1 MTTTFAVTVSNP
13 GSGNRYYIG
22 GVLQATVNMV
32 EGQTYRF
39 DQSDSS
45 NDGHPLRLSTT
56 SDGTHAGGSS
66 YTTGV
71 TTAGTPGNSGAYT
84 EITVAAD
91 APNLFYY
98 CTNHSG
104 MGGAATTPVLFGGWG
119 RGTWGSGTW
128 GQELPVTVTGN
139 ALTSSV
145 GSVNVAIVVNVTGN
159 ATTASVGSVTAAG
172 GSAFTVTGNV
182 ATSAVGS
189 VAESI
194 DVDVTP
200 SGNGLTAQ
208 VGSVTVIEG
217 SGVIIVETGF
227 GLTASVGSVN
237 VWGEITPTQDADWGA
252 IAPTQDASWIDIAA

>member
-39 DQSDSS
+39 DQSDNS

-56 SDGTHAGGSS
+56 SDGTHGGGSS

-84 EITVAAD
+84 EITVAED

-104 MGGAATTPVLFGGWG
+104 MGGAATTPVKFGGWG

-139 ALTSSV
+139 GVTASV
-145 GSVNVAIVVNVTGN
+145 GSVAVAIGVDVTGN
-159 ATTASVGSVTAAG
+159 VATSSVGSVTAAG

-189 VAESI
+189 VTVPIGANA
-194 DVDVTP
+194 TP
-200 SGNGLTAQ
+200 SGNELTAQ
-208 VGSVTVIEG
+208 AGSVTVIEG

-227 GLTASVGSVN
+227 ELSASVGSVN
-237 VWGEITPTQDADWGA
+237 VWGKIIPTQDADW
-252 IAPTQDASWIDIAA
+252 IDIAA